1 MISVPSK
8 TVRRGEAVGGPLAG
22 QVLSTDYPKGII
34 VVDRIKEFAW
44 VYDWSTD
51 PNRFVCRNSQPEKL
65 EWRQS
70 EQFNVRRAMEENNYE
85 VRSHPR
91 AGEEY

>member
-8 TVRRGEAVGGPLAG
+8 VLRRGEAIGGPFAG

-34 VVDRIKEFAW
+34 VVDRVKAVAW
-44 VYDWSTD
+44 IYDWSVD
-51 PNRFVCRNSQPEKL
+51 PNRFVCRNDKPGTL
-65 EWRQS
+65 EWRQE

-91 AGEEY
+91 AGEDY